1 METVRAG
8 MTLQLKEAVG
18 CDFIAE
24 REETLMR
31 RVRGWM
37 AQECFSVVITLM
49 ISFFTIVCFV
59 HAAISFSFDIAAMKS
74 QDNTE

>member
-1 METVRAG
+1 

-37 AQECFSVVITLM
+37 AQECFSVVMICTLI

-59 HAAISFSFDIAAMKS
+59 HASLLFSFDIAAMKS